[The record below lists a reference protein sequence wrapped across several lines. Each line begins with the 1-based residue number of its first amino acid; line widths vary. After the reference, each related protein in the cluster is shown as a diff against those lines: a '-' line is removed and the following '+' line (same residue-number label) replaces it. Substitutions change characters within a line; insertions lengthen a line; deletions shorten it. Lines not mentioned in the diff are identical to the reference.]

1 MYLREIPFVN
11 YERNFFIVFRER
23 EKSKIMSLSKT
34 ELYPQFLV
42 LIYSAEKSGRLVE
55 LLEVGLA
62 PSFSDAVSG
71 IEYRKLQFSEV
82 LASHG
87 LLLKVR
93 LYHLTR
99 AKI

>member
-1 MYLREIPFVN
+1 MNLTN
-11 YERNFFIVFRER
+11 
-23 EKSKIMSLSKT
+23 T

-42 LIYSAEKSGRLVE
+42 LFYSAEKSGRLLE
-55 LLEVGLA
+55 LLEIGLA
-62 PSFSDAVSG
+62 PNFSDALSG
-71 IEYRKLQFSEV
+71 IEYRKHHFSED
-82 LASHG
+82 LASRG

>member
-1 MYLREIPFVN
+1 
-11 YERNFFIVFRER
+11 
-23 EKSKIMSLSKT
+23 MSLTNT

-42 LIYSAEKSGRLVE
+42 LFYSAEKCGRLVN

-62 PSFSDAVSG
+62 PNFHDAVSG
-71 IEYRKLQFSEV
+71 IESRKLYFSEF
-82 LASHG
+82 LASNG

-99 AKI
+99 AKPKI

>member
-1 MYLREIPFVN
+1 
-11 YERNFFIVFRER
+11 
-23 EKSKIMSLSKT
+23 MSLSNA

-42 LIYSAEKSGRLVE
+42 LFYSAEKSGRLVE
-55 LLEVGLA
+55 LLEICLA
-62 PSFSDAVSG
+62 PSFHVAVSG
-71 IEYRKLQFSEV
+71 IEYRKLAFLES

-93 LYHLTR
+93 VYHLTR

>member
-1 MYLREIPFVN
+1 
-11 YERNFFIVFRER
+11 
-23 EKSKIMSLSKT
+23 MSLSNT

-42 LIYSAEKSGRLVE
+42 LFYSAEKSGRLVE
-55 LLEVGLA
+55 LLELGLA
-62 PSFSDAVSG
+62 PNFHVALSG
-71 IEYRKLQFSEV
+71 IEYRKLHFSEH

>member
-1 MYLREIPFVN
+1 
-11 YERNFFIVFRER
+11 
-23 EKSKIMSLSKT
+23 MSLSKS

-42 LIYSAEKSGRLVE
+42 LVYSAEKSGRLVE

-62 PSFSDAVSG
+62 PSFSEAVSG
-71 IEYRKLQFSEV
+71 IEYRNIYWSDV
-82 LASHG
+82 VASRG
-87 LLLKVR
+87 LLIKVR

>member
-1 MYLREIPFVN
+1 
-11 YERNFFIVFRER
+11 
-23 EKSKIMSLSKT
+23 MSLSNA

-42 LIYSAEKSGRLVE
+42 LFYSAEKSGRLVE
-55 LLEVGLA
+55 LLEICLA
-62 PSFSDAVSG
+62 PNFSDVVSG
-71 IEYRKLQFSEV
+71 IEFRKLHFSEV
-82 LASHG
+82 LASNG